1 MYFKAGAYV
10 RFVYWVEIYE
20 CSDFPHFSLWAG
32 PTMKLLISY
41 IIKLL
46 AMLLRFLN
54 FFLGMIWVYLF
65 ALAAISTFTN
75 KVSLTYQ
82 ETPLVI
88 PENGM
93 NICPLKFNE

>member
-1 MYFKAGAYV
+1 
-10 RFVYWVEIYE
+10 
-20 CSDFPHFSLWAG
+20 
-32 PTMKLLISY
+32 MKLLIAY

-46 AMLLRFLN
+46 AMVLRFLN
-54 FFLGMIWVYLF
+54 FFLGNDMGLF
-65 ALAAISTFTN
+65 FFAFAAISTFTN